1 MAKPRVAQVSI
12 QDTPFYHCVSRT
24 VRRAFLCGVD
34 EVSGRTFEHRR
45 KWLEKRLLFLTQ
57 AFAIDIT
64 AYAVMS
70 NHVHVVLRID
80 AETAMNWRDIDVVN
94 QWHKLF
100 KGTPLTQ
107 RFANGEVVKAYE
119 IDTLNERV
127 AEYRRRLIDISWFM
141 RALSE
146 PIARQANK
154 EDNCTGRFWEGRF
167 KSQALLDEAA
177 VLACMTY
184 VDLNP
189 IRANMATTPETSKH
203 TSIKRRIY
211 AAKQGAQPKRL
222 LPFVGNDRKELPK
235 GLLFDVK
242 DYITLVDD
250 MGRILRD
257 DKGGAIAESTA
268 NILNRLNISL
278 ENWLKITEEF
288 KYLFT
293 GPVGSLEDLTRYCKH
308 LGMQRRAHLKSCQH
322 WSS

>member
-1 MAKPRVAQVSI
+1 MAKPRVAQVSL

-45 KWLEKRLLFLTQ
+45 QWLEKRLLFLTQ

-80 AETAMNWRDIDVVN
+80 AETAVNWRDIDVVN

-119 IDTLNERV
+119 IDILNERV

-141 RALSE
+141 RALNE

-189 IRANMATTPETSKH
+189 IRAQMATTPEKSKH
-203 TSIKRRIY
+203 TSIRRRID
-211 AAKQGAQPKRL
+211 AAKQGGQPKRL
-222 LPFVGNDRKELPK
+222 LPFVGNERKQLPK

-257 DKGGAIAESTA
+257 DKRGAIAESTA
-268 NILNRLNISL
+268 NILNRLNIPL

>member
-1 MAKPRVAQVSI
+1 MAKPRVAQVSL

-45 KWLEKRLLFLTQ
+45 QWLEKRLLFLTQ

-80 AETAMNWRDIDVVN
+80 AETAMNWRDIDLVN

-141 RALSE
+141 RALNE

-154 EDNCTGRFWEGRF
+154 EDNCTGRFWEGSG
-167 KSQALLDEAA
+167 KGAL
-177 VLACMTY
+177 
-184 VDLNP
+184 N
-189 IRANMATTPETSKH
+189 
-203 TSIKRRIY
+203 
-211 AAKQGAQPKRL
+211 
-222 LPFVGNDRKELPK
+222 
-235 GLLFDVK
+235 
-242 DYITLVDD
+242 
-250 MGRILRD
+250 
-257 DKGGAIAESTA
+257 
-268 NILNRLNISL
+268 
-278 ENWLKITEEF
+278 LKPYSM
-288 KYLFT
+288 KPRCW
-293 GPVGSLEDLTRYCKH
+293 PV
-308 LGMQRRAHLKSCQH
+308 
-322 WSS
+322 